1 MQLLMLG
8 SKGIDIVNNSD
19 ICDTY
24 KDLFLS
30 EKEREK
36 NYFKEYR
43 EQKTHLEAKKQMVQH
58 LS

>member
-1 MQLLMLG
+1 MLG
-8 SKGIDIVNNSD
+8 SKGIDTVNNSD

-30 EKEREK
+30 KKEREK

>member
-1 MQLLMLG
+1 MLG

-43 EQKTHLEAKKQMVQH
+43 KQKTHLEAKKQMVQH